1 MRLAGGQPILAD
13 SEDAEQLALDSRRV
27 WIANPIDAFSR
38 NDQRAYLSWLQGR
51 SAGDTLLRRHD
62 VVLVQADSEAQER
75 LARNDAYRE
84 VGRDAVAVLY
94 KRAS

>member
-1 MRLAGGQPILAD
+1 M
-13 SEDAEQLALDSRRV
+13 
-27 WIANPIDAFSR
+27 WIANPIDAFAR

-62 VVLVQADSEAQER
+62 VVLVQVDSKAQQR
-75 LARNDAYRE
+75 LGRDDAFRE

-94 KRAS
+94 RRS